1 MHKMK
6 NIYIYIYI
14 SRQQFVIKFIED
26 GDIDGK

>member
-1 MHKMK
+1 MYKMK

>member
-6 NIYIYIYI
+6 NIYIYI